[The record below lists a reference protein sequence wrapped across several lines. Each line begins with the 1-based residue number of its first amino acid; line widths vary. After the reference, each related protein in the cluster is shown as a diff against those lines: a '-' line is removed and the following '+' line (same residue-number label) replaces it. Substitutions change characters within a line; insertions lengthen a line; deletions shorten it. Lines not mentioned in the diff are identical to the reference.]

1 VLDTQSGAAGGRYV
15 SKVNDTDLA
24 ITRLTGRGDVAAK
37 RPIGDSGILWSP
49 MIEGG
54 VGYGTF
60 ENNFDRGA
68 LLGNQSTVTTPAVFL
83 AGGVRFT
90 VWDDFTVAPTFGV
103 IYGHSENDFEARND
117 AGRQLVQLAGSGT
130 VDDVMNGSADTF
142 TLVPGVELRYR
153 HLFGGII
160 QLTLKSLFKYFH
172 TQPISR
178 STTALSFES
187 TSQWRFNEVDVEW
200 RMPVYLWGRQ
210 LRTGAYVS
218 RSDVFGARDVVRD
231 GPPLSGGG
239 PARHGRA
246 EAAVEAR
253 VHRDRGRVLLVGHVL
268 GLDRGRRGPLHILG
282 DRMSR
287 LADRVALSYAPGAYV
302 IR

>member
-1 VLDTQSGAAGGRYV
+1 VLDTQSGAAGGTYV

-83 AGGVRFT
+83 GGGVRFT
-90 VWDDFTVAPTFGV
+90 VWDDLTVAPTFGV

-160 QLTLKSLFKYFH
+160 QLTLSAVQVLPH
-172 TQPISR
+172 AADL
-178 STTALSFES
+178 ALDDRPEL
-187 TSQWRFNEVDVEW
+187 REHLPVEV
-200 RMPVYLWGRQ
+200 Q
-210 LRTGAYVS
+210 
-218 RSDVFGARDVVRD
+218 
-231 GPPLSGGG
+231 
-239 PARHGRA
+239 
-246 EAAVEAR
+246 
-253 VHRDRGRVLLVGHVL
+253 
-268 GLDRGRRGPLHILG
+268 
-282 DRMSR
+282 
-287 LADRVALSYAPGAYV
+287 
-302 IR
+302 